1 MTLNS
6 DELHQ
11 LWRISKSFNQV
22 AIEAFC
28 ESTPVGTDNE
38 SMSDDELKAH
48 RELRKALHDGRFI
61 AIGFPEPKRIGDQPV
76 EIPREA
82 WAPDPTDFQLEIGPG
97 VLGLWPYQDSH
108 FCEVRIAPTAEHL
121 TRTGGRSSLG
131 NLLTKAINELVSEGQ
146 IDVSRRQNEHF
157 KMIRERAIQLFPTN
171 KAEIRKSDKRT
182 AAKYFSPIFNDLKD
196 GRK

>member
-28 ESTPVGTDNE
+28 EGTPVGTDNE
-38 SMSDDELKAH
+38 SMSDDELKAYK
-48 RELRKALHDGRFI
+48 ELRKALHDGRFFG
-61 AIGFPEPKRIGDQPV
+61 IGFPEPKRIGDQPV
-76 EIPREA
+76 VIPKEA
-82 WAPDPTDFQLEIGPG
+82 WAPDPTGFQLEIGPG
-97 VLGLWPYQDSH
+97 VLGRWPYEDSD

-131 NLLTKAINELVSEGQ
+131 NLLIKAIEELVSEGK
-146 IDVSRRQNEHF
+146 IDVSRAQKDHF
-157 KMIRERAIQLFPTN
+157 QMIRERAILLFPRN
-171 KAEIRKSDKRT
+171 KAEIGKSHDRT
-182 AAKYFSPIFNDLKD
+182 VAKYFSPIFNGLKE
-196 GRK
+196 GSE